1 MSPTLSLFEAS
12 LSQSQPPADLGPCLR
27 ALWFDARG
35 DWQAAHESIASDIT
49 PAGCGIHGYLHRK
62 EGDLGNA
69 AYWYRRAGTQAAQG
83 SLDAERAALLRHLLD
98 PATA

>member
-1 MSPTLSLFEAS
+1 MTVTVAWFEAS
-12 LSQSQPPADLGPCLR
+12 LSRSRPPAELDPCLR

-35 DWQAAHESIASDIT
+35 DWQAAHESVASDVT

-69 AYWYRRAGTQAAQG
+69 AYWYRRAGMPVAHG
-83 SLDAERAALLRHLLD
+83 PLDAERAALLRHLLD
-98 PATA
+98 PGTG